1 VEQIF
6 QPVLCVWGS
15 PYEGG
20 DDEEDDADGFVDWD
34 EPFVDITSTTRSGS
48 CQLNMYNNY
57 QLQQMHMQHLLNI
70 KCAAKL

>member
-20 DDEEDDADGFVDWD
+20 VDEEDDADGFVDW
-34 EPFVDITSTTRSGS
+34 
-48 CQLNMYNNY
+48 
-57 QLQQMHMQHLLNI
+57 
-70 KCAAKL
+70 